1 MIMIMTF
8 LYLKIV
14 AFINWIIEHPILS
27 LIILV
32 LFIYIRNYILKKEPY
47 TVKSKEHP
55 SNNVIPF
62 DEKWN
67 DEQKSLNKDWRPK
80 KTSDFKAFCYVE
92 QNNVNGSKYTE
103 KCIEY

>member
-1 MIMIMTF
+1 M
-8 LYLKIV
+8 
-14 AFINWIIEHPILS
+14 NWIIEHPIIS

-32 LFIYIRNYILKKEPY
+32 LFLYIRNYILKEQY
-47 TVKSKEHP
+47 TVKITEYS

-67 DEQKSLNKDWRPK
+67 DGHKSLNKDWKPK
-80 KTSDFKAFCYVE
+80 KTSDFKAYCNVE